1 MGAGRRDLVRL
12 KSAER
17 GTFRA
22 RACLGGREAMA
33 LILRVASPLRGEG
46 PAGLPVST
54 VQGLRADILAVEGA
68 IFTLLMAGIYI
79 SFPFCRQKC
88 TYCNFASGVFSE
100 QLMDDYLEALRAE
113 IRAAEIP
120 QADTLYVGGGTPS
133 LLDIPRLGRLL
144 EAFGDRSWASSWAEA
159 TIEASPGSVTSE
171 KAAGWARLGINR
183 VSLGVQS
190 FVPEVAAAAG
200 RKHTPDDVAREI
212 EMLGAEGISNINVDL
227 IAGLARQTR
236 QSWRISLDWVA
247 RLEPPHVSLY
257 MLEVDDESR
266 LGAELRKGGSRYG
279 AGFVPSD
286 DEIGDFY
293 LEGVEHL
300 RRLNI
305 ARYEISNFARPGW
318 ESRHNLKYWNMEPY
332 WGFGADAH
340 SFDGKTRWG
349 NLPSPAEYVLAW
361 KAGSSVRTEVEAVGR
376 DRWTQDRFITGL
388 RQMAGVQA
396 SEDEL
401 ARFRGG
407 LAKLEERGW
416 VSRTDEGR
424 LRLTPDG
431 VMFSNE
437 VFQEFL
443 AD

>member
-1 MGAGRRDLVRL
+1 
-12 KSAER
+12 
-17 GTFRA
+17 
-22 RACLGGREAMA
+22 
-33 LILRVASPLRGEG
+33 
-46 PAGLPVST
+46 
-54 VQGLRADILAVEGA
+54 
-68 IFTLLMAGIYI
+68 MAGIYI

-100 QLMDDYLEALRAE
+100 QLTDDYLEALRAE

-120 QADTLYVGGGTPS
+120 PEADTLYVGGGTPS

-144 EAFGDRSWASSWAEA
+144 EAFGYRSEASSWAEA
-159 TIEASPGSVTSE
+159 TIEASPGSVTPE

-279 AGFVPSD
+279 AAFVPSD
-286 DEIGDFY
+286 DEISDFY
-293 LEGVEHL
+293 LEGVERL

-305 ARYEISNFARPGW
+305 ARYEISNFARSGW

-349 NLPSPAEYVLAW
+349 NLPYAAEYVAAW
-361 KAGSSVRTEVEAVGR
+361 KAGSSVRGEVEPVGR
-376 DRWTQDRFITGL
+376 GRWTQDRFIIGL
-388 RQMAGVQA
+388 RQMVGVQA

-401 ARFRGG
+401 AHFGG
-407 LAKLEERGW
+407 QLAKLEELGW

>member
-1 MGAGRRDLVRL
+1 
-12 KSAER
+12 
-17 GTFRA
+17 
-22 RACLGGREAMA
+22 
-33 LILRVASPLRGEG
+33 
-46 PAGLPVST
+46 
-54 VQGLRADILAVEGA
+54 
-68 IFTLLMAGIYI
+68 MAGIYI

-88 TYCNFASGVFSE
+88 TYCNFASGVFSG
-100 QLMDDYLEALRAE
+100 QLMEDYLEALQEE

-120 QADTLYVGGGTPS
+120 PEADTLYVGGGTPS

-144 EAFGDRSWASSWAEA
+144 EAFGDRTSINHTWAEA

-236 QSWRISLDWVA
+236 RSWGISLDWIA
-247 RLEPPHVSLY
+247 RLGPPHVSLY

-279 AGFVPSD
+279 AALVPSD

-293 LEGVEHL
+293 LEGVERL

-349 NLPSPAEYVLAW
+349 NLSSPAEYVAAW
-361 KAGSSVRTEVEAVGR
+361 RAGSSVRAEVEPVDR
-376 DRWTQDRFITGL
+376 HRWTQDRFITGL
-388 RQMAGVQA
+388 RRMAGIRP
-396 SEDEL
+396 SRTEL
-401 ARFRGG
+401 ARFRAP
-407 LAKLEERGW
+407 LSRLQERGW
-416 VSRTDEGR
+416 LAYTDEGR

>member
-1 MGAGRRDLVRL
+1 M
-12 KSAER
+12 
-17 GTFRA
+17 
-22 RACLGGREAMA
+22 
-33 LILRVASPLRGEG
+33 P
-46 PAGLPVST
+46 
-54 VQGLRADILAVEGA
+54 
-68 IFTLLMAGIYI
+68 GIYI

-100 QLMDDYLEALRAE
+100 RLMYDYLEALQTE

-120 QADTLYVGGGTPS
+120 PEADTLYLGGGTPS
-133 LLDIPRLGRLL
+133 LLDVSQLGRLL
-144 EAFGDRSWASSWAEA
+144 DAIGERTPVNHTWTEA
-159 TIEASPGSVTSE
+159 TIEASPGSVTPE

-190 FVPEVAAAAG
+190 FVPEVAAASG

-212 EMLGAEGISNINVDL
+212 QILAAEGVSNINVDL

-236 QSWRISLDWVA
+236 QSWGTSLNWVE
-247 RLEPPHVSLY
+247 RLQPPHVSLY
-257 MLEVDDESR
+257 MLEVDDDSH

-279 AGFVPSD
+279 AGLVPSD

-293 LEGVEHL
+293 LQGVE
-300 RRLNI
+300 RLQQMNI
-305 ARYEISNFARPGW
+305 SRYEISNFARPGS

-340 SFDGKTRWG
+340 SFDGKRRWG
-349 NLPSPAEYVLAW
+349 NLTAPAEYVAAW
-361 KAGSSVRTEVEAVGR
+361 KAGSSVRAEVEPVDA

-388 RQMAGVQA
+388 RQMAGIQLSNA
-396 SEDEL
+396 EL
-401 ARFRGG
+401 EQFRVP
-407 LAKLEERGW
+407 LLKLQESGW
-416 VSRTDEGR
+416 LTNIDEGW

-437 VFQEFL
+437 VFREFL

>member
-1 MGAGRRDLVRL
+1 MV
-12 KSAER
+12 
-17 GTFRA
+17 
-22 RACLGGREAMA
+22 
-33 LILRVASPLRGEG
+33 
-46 PAGLPVST
+46 
-54 VQGLRADILAVEGA
+54 
-68 IFTLLMAGIYI
+68 GIYI

-88 TYCNFASGVFSE
+88 TYCNFASGVYSE
-100 QLMDDYLEALRAE
+100 QLTDDYVEALQAE

-120 QADTLYVGGGTPS
+120 PEADTLYVGGGTPS

-144 EAFGDRSWASSWAEA
+144 EAFGERSWASSWAEA
-159 TIEASPGSVTSE
+159 TIEASPGSVTPE

-200 RKHTPDDVAREI
+200 RKHTPEDVAREI

-247 RLEPPHVSLY
+247 RFEPPHVSLY

-293 LEGVEHL
+293 LEGVERL

-332 WGFGADAH
+332 WGFGANAH

-349 NLPSPAEYVLAW
+349 NLPSPAEYVAAW
-361 KAGSSVRTEVEAVGR
+361 KAGSSVRTEVELVGR
-376 DRWTQDRFITGL
+376 SRRTQDRFITGL

-401 ARFRGG
+401 AHFGG
-407 LAKLEERGW
+407 RLAKLEERGW

>member
-1 MGAGRRDLVRL
+1 M
-12 KSAER
+12 
-17 GTFRA
+17 
-22 RACLGGREAMA
+22 
-33 LILRVASPLRGEG
+33 P
-46 PAGLPVST
+46 
-54 VQGLRADILAVEGA
+54 
-68 IFTLLMAGIYI
+68 GIYI

-100 QLMDDYLEALRAE
+100 QLMYDYLEALQTE

-120 QADTLYVGGGTPS
+120 PEPDTLYLGGGTPS
-133 LLDIPRLGRLL
+133 LLDVSQLGRLL
-144 EAFGDRSWASSWAEA
+144 DAIGERTPVNHTWTEA
-159 TIEASPGSVTSE
+159 TIEASPGSITPE
-171 KAAGWARLGINR
+171 KAVGWARLGINR

-190 FVPEVAAAAG
+190 FVPEVAAASG

-212 EMLGAEGISNINVDL
+212 QILAAEGVSNINVDL
-227 IAGLARQTR
+227 IAGLARQTP
-236 QSWRISLDWVA
+236 QSWDTSLNWVE
-247 RLEPPHVSLY
+247 RLHPPHVSLY
-257 MLEVDDESR
+257 MLEVDDDSH

-279 AGFVPSD
+279 AGLVPSD

-293 LEGVEHL
+293 LQGVERL
-300 RRLNI
+300 RQMNI
-305 ARYEISNFARPGW
+305 LRYEISNFARPGS

-340 SFDGKTRWG
+340 SFDGKRRWG
-349 NLPSPAEYVLAW
+349 NLTSPAEYVAAW
-361 KAGSSVRTEVEAVGR
+361 KAGSSVRAEVEPVDA

-388 RQMAGVQA
+388 RQMAGIQPSN
-396 SEDEL
+396 SELEQ
-401 ARFRGG
+401 FRAP
-407 LAKLEERGW
+407 LLKLQESGW
-416 VSRTDEGR
+416 LTKIDEGR

>member
-1 MGAGRRDLVRL
+1 M
-12 KSAER
+12 
-17 GTFRA
+17 
-22 RACLGGREAMA
+22 
-33 LILRVASPLRGEG
+33 P
-46 PAGLPVST
+46 
-54 VQGLRADILAVEGA
+54 
-68 IFTLLMAGIYI
+68 GIYI

-100 QLMDDYLEALRAE
+100 RLMYDYLEALQTE

-120 QADTLYVGGGTPS
+120 PEADTLYLGGGTPS
-133 LLDIPRLGRLL
+133 LLDVSQLGRLL
-144 EAFGDRSWASSWAEA
+144 DAIGERTPVNHTWTEA
-159 TIEASPGSVTSE
+159 TIEASPGSVTPE

-190 FVPEVAAAAG
+190 FVPEVAAASG

-212 EMLGAEGISNINVDL
+212 QILAAEGVSNINVDL

-236 QSWRISLDWVA
+236 QSWGTSLNWVE
-247 RLEPPHVSLY
+247 RLQPPHVSLY
-257 MLEVDDESR
+257 MLEVDDDSH

-279 AGFVPSD
+279 AGLVPSD

-293 LEGVEHL
+293 LQGVE
-300 RRLNI
+300 RLQQMNI
-305 ARYEISNFARPGW
+305 SRYEISNFARPGS

-340 SFDGKTRWG
+340 SFDGKRRWG
-349 NLPSPAEYVLAW
+349 NLTAPAEYVAAW
-361 KAGSSVRTEVEAVGR
+361 KAGSSVRAEVEPVDA

-388 RQMAGVQA
+388 RQMVGIQLSNA
-396 SEDEL
+396 EL
-401 ARFRGG
+401 EQFRVP
-407 LAKLEERGW
+407 LLKLQESGW
-416 VSRTDEGR
+416 LTNIDEGW

-437 VFQEFL
+437 VFREFL